1 MASYLMELRGLVG
14 RRLLLVPSVAA
25 VIQDGDGRLLLQ
37 EKASGEGW
45 SLPAGA
51 IEPGETPQEAIMRE
65 VLEETGLK
73 AAPVEILGSSAGG
86 TSAIPIR
93 AATRSICRHPVQ
105 MRGGRGG
112 WNLDGPGNPVPSLFH
127 AGHAAAPDAA
137 LSSLGAVPEV

>member
-73 AAPVEILGSSAGG
+73 VAPVEILGVFGG
-86 TSAIPIR
+86 R
-93 AATRSICRHPVQ
+93 DCRHTYPNGDEVEY
-105 MRGGRGG
+105 
-112 WNLDGPGNPVPSLFH
+112 VVTLFRC
-127 AGHAAAPDAA
+127 
-137 LSSLGAVPEV
+137 AVV